1 MMQMGGKLIVVDLPD
16 ENNKRNSSSLKKR
29 DVSVYERVM

>member
-1 MMQMGGKLIVVDLPD
+1 MGGKLIVLDIPD

-29 DVSVYERVM
+29 YISAYE